1 MGLPNV
7 NYPEVAA
14 HVMSMCKKIDPNFY
28 SPSTNPDMVKAW
40 AMVLATKNYPPQLY
54 YQAVLKF
61 YADDTE
67 GRRPSVGQ
75 IIGLARHIAES
86 DREWR
91 FRMKEV
97 REQLTADRDRELAAY
112 AARRELAATEEVR
125 AISGSP
131 DGGDEGLSH
140 ADFSSMLNR

>member
-7 NYPEVAA
+7 NYPDVAA

-91 FRMKEV
+91 FHMKEV
-97 REQLTADRDRELAAY
+97 REQLIAERDRELAEY
-112 AARRELAATEEVR
+112 AARRELDSASEVR
-125 AISGSP
+125 AISPADSP
-131 DGGDEGLSH
+131 SEDAVSR
-140 ADFSSMLNR
+140 ADFSSTLNR

>member
-28 SPSTNPDMVKAW
+28 SPSANPDMVKAW

-97 REQLTADRDRELAAY
+97 REQLIAERDRELAEY
-112 AARRELAATEEVR
+112 AARRELDSANGVR
-125 AISGSP
+125 AISSADAP
-131 DGGDEGLSH
+131 REDAVSR
-140 ADFSSMLNR
+140 ADFSSILNR